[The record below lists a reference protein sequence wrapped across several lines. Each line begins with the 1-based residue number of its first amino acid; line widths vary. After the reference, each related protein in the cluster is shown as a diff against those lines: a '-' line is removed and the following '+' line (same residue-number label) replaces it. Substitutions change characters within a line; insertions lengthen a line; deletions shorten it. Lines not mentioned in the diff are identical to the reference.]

1 MKKILALVL
10 AVLMVLS
17 LVACGGNKPAEDA
30 PKADTKT
37 DETKK
42 TDNSAEKPVAE
53 PTASGKDTLTIAL
66 PSDRGTLNP
75 MNLIGFDTEVAIQMI
90 YEPLWDKDSAGTM
103 VFRLAE
109 SLDQSDPCKWIIKL
123 KQGIKFTNG
132 NEFTAD
138 DVVFTL
144 ERGNNRDGE
153 ADYLPNLDLANTKA
167 LDTYTVQLGL
177 TEYDMSYVTSMC
189 YMPMMDKESYD
200 HDAIAQT
207 PIGTGP
213 YVLKEYVVN
222 SHLTLERNEAY
233 WGEAPYFKYLN
244 FVIIA
249 EDSQRTNAV
258 ATGEVDISDVPF
270 ADITYVQ
277 GLNGYDVKL
286 EGTAMSTAMYYN
298 TSDKSILC
306 NNEKGRQ
313 AIAMAIDT
321 EAIADLVY
329 SGFAT
334 PAELPVSVGNVD
346 VKDSYCN
353 LGVYGN
359 RYNVEKAKA
368 LAEEAGLI
376 GQHLV
381 IITPGS
387 AEYAMVA
394 EIIADNLKD
403 IGIDLEVKNY
413 DAGSA
418 MEVYNDPTMYDLNIS
433 FTTVPSKTIAQN
445 YSAWVMY
452 ANGGIYCWSEWPGRD
467 RYLELCEGI
476 MAVSDPADLDRRYQE
491 MTEIHVEGLPWYNLV
506 DIMGATAIN
515 SHIQGYEKY
524 VSGIYYAELSWAE

>member
-1 MKKILALVL
+1 MKKFLALVL

-17 LVACGGNKPAEDA
+17 LVACGGSKTADDTA
-30 PKADTKT
+30 KTDTKT
-37 DETKK
+37 NETEKK
-42 TDNSAEKPVAE
+42 TDGTDKADAAA
-53 PTASGKDTLTIAL
+53 TGRDTLTIAL

-75 MNLIGFDTEVAIQMI
+75 MNLMGFDTAAAIKMI
-90 YEPLWDKDSAGTM
+90 YEPLWDIDKEGNYE
-103 VFRLAE
+103 FILAE
-109 SLDQSDPCKWIIKL
+109 SLDQSDPCNWIIKI
-123 KQGIKFTNG
+123 KEGIKFANG
-132 NEFTAD
+132 NDFTAE

-144 ERGNNRDGE
+144 ERGNDRDGE
-153 ADYLPNLDLANTKA
+153 ADYLPELDLGNTKVI
-167 LDTYTVQLGL
+167 DTYTVQLSL
-177 TEYDMSYVTSMC
+177 FNYDMSYATSMC
-189 YMPMMDKESYD
+189 SMPMMDKESYD
-200 HDAIAQT
+200 HDAIAQN

-222 SHLTLERNEAY
+222 SHITLERRDGY
-233 WGEAPYFKYLN
+233 WGDEPYFKYLN

-249 EDSQRTNAV
+249 EDSQRTNAI

-270 ADITYVQ
+270 SDIDYVKGIDTYT
-277 GLNGYDVKL
+277 LDL
-286 EGTAMSTAMYYN
+286 SETAQSTAMYYN
-298 TSDKSILC
+298 TSENSILY

-329 SGFAT
+329 SGYAS
-334 PAELPVSVGNVD
+334 AARLPVSVGNID
-346 VKDSYCN
+346 VQDSF
-353 LGVYGN
+353 LDRGVYGD

-368 LAEEAGLI
+368 MAEEAGLV

-433 FTTVPSKTIAQN
+433 FTFVPSKTIAQN
-445 YSAWVMY
+445 MYAWVFY
-452 ANGGIYCWSEWPGRD
+452 ANGGIYTWTPWPNVE
-467 RYLELCEGI
+467 RYMEISQDI
-476 MAVSDPADLDRRYQE
+476 MAVSDPAELAARYDE
-491 MTEIHVEGLPWYNLV
+491 LLNYHVEGLPWYNLV
-506 DIMGATAIN
+506 DIMSASAYN
-515 SHIQGYEKY
+515 SHITGYEQMTMGN
-524 VSGIYYAELSWAE
+524 VNYAKLGWAE